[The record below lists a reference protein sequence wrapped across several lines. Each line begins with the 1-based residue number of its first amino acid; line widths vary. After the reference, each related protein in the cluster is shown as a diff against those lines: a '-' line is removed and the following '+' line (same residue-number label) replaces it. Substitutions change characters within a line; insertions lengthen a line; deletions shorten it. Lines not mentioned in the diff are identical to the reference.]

1 MTSKPKRLAVLLT
14 HPVQYFKPIFNRL
27 AIDQDIELLV
37 FFGCNHGVI
46 PSHDPDFGI
55 EFAWDNNPTDGFNHC
70 FIKQMPLVNLSKLGV
85 GLETAWQAYKQIKA
99 WQPDA
104 VLIFAYSP
112 LFITACTLLLAA
124 NGNRLLLRADG
135 TDRAFKRPVWK
146 SWLKD
151 MLLRFYYRLFSKIY
165 PIGSDS
171 NDHFARL
178 GVKAKMRKQVNFAVD
193 YDYFDKQVKY
203 WQPKCIQS
211 KQDLGIPDHAEVLL
225 WVGKITPIKAPLLLI
240 DALAHLPKDRLDKLW
255 LVVVG
260 DGPLRNQMTTRI
272 NQVIPSQYYFAGFQ
286 NQSQLGRFYTIADSL
301 IFPSIEGETWG
312 LVVNEALQFGLRVIA
327 SDHPGSVRDLI
338 QKDPH
343 QIFKSG
349 NIKDLALA
357 LNKPW
362 KKLNPSY
369 ENHKHLPKPEHLA
382 IAILST
388 I

>member
-1 MTSKPKRLAVLLT
+1 
-14 HPVQYFKPIFNRL
+14 
-27 AIDQDIELLV
+27 
-37 FFGCNHGVI
+37 
-46 PSHDPDFGI
+46 
-55 EFAWDNNPTDGFNHC
+55 
-70 FIKQMPLVNLSKLGV
+70 
-85 GLETAWQAYKQIKA
+85 
-99 WQPDA
+99 
-104 VLIFAYSP
+104 
-112 LFITACTLLLAA
+112 
-124 NGNRLLLRADG
+124 
-135 TDRAFKRPVWK
+135 
-146 SWLKD
+146 
-151 MLLRFYYRLFSKIY
+151 
-165 PIGSDS
+165 
-171 NDHFARL
+171 
-178 GVKAKMRKQVNFAVD
+178 MRKQVNFAVD

-349 NIKDLALA
+349 NVKDLALA